1 MVPMIVDS
9 NFFIQAHRDTYPLDV
24 APSFWAKIGELAVA
38 GRIISIDKVKA
49 ELHRNKDAL
58 TTWCDGNLPVG
69 FFAPSAHLIVQY
81 AQVINMARL
90 RQPPYNERALNTFFN
105 ADEADAWLIA
115 HALLGGNTIV
125 THETSQPAKIA
136 RVKIPDICAPL
147 GIRTI
152 TTIEMFRELGERF

>member
-1 MVPMIVDS
+1 MVPLIVDS
-9 NFFIQAHRDTYPLDV
+9 NLFIQSHRDTYPLDV
-24 APSFWAKIGELAVA
+24 ASSFWAKIGELAVA

-58 TTWCDGNLPVG
+58 TIWCDGNLPVG
-69 FFAPSAHLIVQY
+69 FFVPSAPVIGQY
-81 AQVINMARL
+81 AQVINIARL
-90 RQPPYNERALNTFFN
+90 RQPSYNQRALDTFFD

-115 HALLGGNTIV
+115 HALMCGNSIV

-136 RVKIPDICAPL
+136 RVKIPDICTPL

-152 TTIEMFRELGERF
+152 TTIDMFRELGERF

>member
-1 MVPMIVDS
+1 MGPLIVDS

-24 APSFWAKIGELAVA
+24 ATSFWAKIGELAVV
-38 GRIISIDKVKA
+38 GRIISIDKIKA

-58 TTWCDGNLPVG
+58 TTWCDGNLPAD
-69 FFAPSAHLIVQY
+69 FFSPSAPVIGQY
-81 AQVINMARL
+81 AQVINIARL
-90 RQPPYNERALNTFFN
+90 RQPPYNQRALDTFFD

-115 HALLGGNTIV
+115 HALSGGNTIV